1 VTHNFH
7 CALIPV
13 ARVIVQVKGQ
23 LFSAFDFPCS
33 EGHGLTNVT
42 HIPYYI
48 LINILGEASLHVCK
62 FRSLSLYGGSYYA

>member
-33 EGHGLTNVT
+33 EGHGLANVT

-48 LINILGEASLHVCK
+48 LMNILGEAFLHGVKITSLFPDYQH
-62 FRSLSLYGGSYYA
+62 YYA